1 MDAFFL
7 SRELERTIAM
17 EKEKGMEL
25 SKDRQALQDIP
36 SSVVSMTT
44 AQHNNLQGARAET
57 T

>member
-36 SSVVSMTT
+36 SSVVSMITT
-44 AQHNNLQGARAET
+44 EHNNLQGARAET